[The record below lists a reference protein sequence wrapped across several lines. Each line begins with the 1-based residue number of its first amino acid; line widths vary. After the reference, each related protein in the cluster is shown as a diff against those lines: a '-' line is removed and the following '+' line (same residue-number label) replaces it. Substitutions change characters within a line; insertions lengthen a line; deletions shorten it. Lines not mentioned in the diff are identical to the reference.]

1 MMDFVAIDFETAN
14 SRRESACSIGL
25 AKFNGSELIDT
36 YYSLLKPPVPYDY
49 FEPFNVSIHGI
60 TAKDVGNSPTLGET
74 WGDISEFIGDLP
86 VVAHNAGFD
95 LSVLRRQL
103 DHEGV
108 KFGPIQFTCTLVL
121 SKHMLDLPVLKLPYV
136 VESLGLEFGSHHN
149 ALDDAIGAGQIFA
162 ALIDRAGGQAEL
174 FTEAKVRWGVAETGR
189 YVGSQH
195 QSTSK
200 SGIFVHHTNEEIQ
213 QIRDERKL
221 GPIDPESP
229 LYGKVVAFTL
239 ELKTLPRK
247 DARLLVE
254 LEGGTWVE
262 SPNKATDFL
271 VIGDMDLRKLKPGA
285 TLTNKM
291 QKGFDLKSKGGSIE
305 ILDESS
311 FLELLS
317 STSA

>member
-1 MMDFVAIDFETAN
+1 MDFVALDFETAN
-14 SRRESACSIGL
+14 SKRESACSIGL
-25 AKFNGSELIDT
+25 AKFKGSELVET
-36 YYSLLKPPVPYDY
+36 YYSLLKPPAPYDF

-60 TAKDVGNSPTLGET
+60 NAKDVAHSPTLGEE
-74 WGDISEFIGDLP
+74 WGGISEFIGDLP

-108 KFGPIQFTCTLVL
+108 VFGPIQFMCTLVL
-121 SKHMLDLPVLKLPYV
+121 SKQILDLPVLKLPYV

-162 ALIDRAGGQAEL
+162 ELVDRAGGPDEL
-174 FTEAKVRWGVAETGR
+174 FSEAKVRWGLAETGR

-195 QSTSK
+195 QSTAK

-213 QIRDERKL
+213 KIRDERDL

-229 LYGKVVAFTL
+229 LFGKVVAFTL

-254 LEGGTWVE
+254 LEGGTWVD

-271 VIGDMDLRKLKPGA
+271 VIGEMDLRKLTPGA

-291 QKGFDLKSKGGSIE
+291 QKGFDLKSKGSPIE
-305 ILDESS
+305 ILDEAS

-317 STSA
+317 SLSA

>member
-1 MMDFVAIDFETAN
+1 MEFVALDFETAN
-14 SRRESACSIGL
+14 SKRESACSIGL
-25 AKFNGSELIDT
+25 AKFKGSELVET
-36 YYSLLKPPVPYDY
+36 YYSLLKPPAPYDF
-49 FEPFNVSIHGI
+49 FEAFNVSIHGI
-60 TAKDVGNSPTLGET
+60 SAEDVAHSPTLGEN
-74 WGDISEFIGDLP
+74 WGDISTFIGDLP

-108 KFGPIQFTCTLVL
+108 VFGPIQFTCTLVL
-121 SKHMLDLPVLKLPYV
+121 SKQILDLPVLKLPYV

-162 ALIDRAGGQAEL
+162 KLVDRAGGTDEL
-174 FTEAKVRWGVAETGR
+174 FTEAKVRWGLAETGR
-189 YVGSQH
+189 YLGSQH
-195 QSTSK
+195 QSTAK

-213 QIRDERKL
+213 KIRDERNL

-229 LYGKVVAFTL
+229 LFGKVVAFTL
-239 ELKTLPRK
+239 ELKTLPRQ

-254 LEGGTWVE
+254 LEGGTWVD

-271 VIGDMDLRKLKPGA
+271 VIGEMDLRKLKPGA

-291 QKGFDLKSKGGSIE
+291 QKGFDLKTKGSPIE
-305 ILDESS
+305 ILDEAS

-317 STSA
+317 SHFA

>member
-1 MMDFVAIDFETAN
+1 MEFVAIDFETAN
-14 SRRESACSIGL
+14 SKRESACSIGL
-25 AKFNGSELIDT
+25 AKFNGSKLIET
-36 YYSLLKPPVPYDY
+36 YYSLLKPPAPYDY
-49 FEPFNVSIHGI
+49 FEAFNVSIHGI
-60 TAKDVGNSPTLGET
+60 KANDVESSPTLGEN
-74 WGDISEFIGDLP
+74 WGNISEFIGGLP
-86 VVAHNAGFD
+86 VIAHNAGFD

-108 KFGPIQFTCTLVL
+108 QFGPIQFACTLVL

-149 ALDDAIGAGQIFA
+149 ALDDAVGAGKIFA
-162 ALIDRAGGQAEL
+162 ELVDRSGGQEEL
-174 FTEAKVRWGVAETGR
+174 FNKAKVQWGRAETGR

-195 QSTSK
+195 KSDAK
-200 SGIFVHHTNEEIQ
+200 SGIFVHHTLEEIQ
-213 QIRDERKL
+213 KIREERKL
-221 GPIDPESP
+221 GPMDEESP
-229 LYGKVVAFTL
+229 LFGKVVAFTL
-239 ELKTLPRK
+239 ELNTLTRK
-247 DARLLVE
+247 DARLTVE

-271 VIGDMDLRKLKPGA
+271 VIGEMDLRKLKPGS

-291 QKGFDLKSKGGSIE
+291 QKGFDLKSKGSPIE

-317 STSA
+317 STSV

>member
-1 MMDFVAIDFETAN
+1 MDFVAIDFETAN

-25 AKFNGSELIDT
+25 AKFKDSKLVDT
-36 YYSLLKPPVPYDY
+36 YYSLLKPPMPNDY

-60 TAKDVGNSPTLGET
+60 NAKDVQNSPTLGEV
-74 WGDISEFIGDLP
+74 WGEISKFIGDLP
-86 VVAHNAGFD
+86 LVAHNAGFD
-95 LSVLRRQL
+95 LSVLQRQL
-103 DHEGV
+103 DLERV
-108 KFGPIQFTCTLVL
+108 KFGPLKFTCTLVL
-121 SKHMLDLPVLKLPYV
+121 SKYMLDLPVLKLPYV
-136 VESLGLEFGSHHN
+136 VESLGLDFGSHHN
-149 ALDDAIGAGQIFA
+149 ALDDAIGSGQIFV
-162 ALIDRAGGQAEL
+162 ALVDRAGGHEEL

-200 SGIFVHHTNEEIQ
+200 SGNFVHHTTEEIQ
-213 QIRDERKL
+213 RIRDERKL

-239 ELKTLPRK
+239 ELKTLARK
-247 DARLLVE
+247 EARLLVE

-271 VIGDMDLRKLKPGA
+271 VIGDMDLRKLRPGA

-291 QKGFDLKSKGGSIE
+291 QKGFDLKSKGSPIE

-317 STSA
+317 SSAG